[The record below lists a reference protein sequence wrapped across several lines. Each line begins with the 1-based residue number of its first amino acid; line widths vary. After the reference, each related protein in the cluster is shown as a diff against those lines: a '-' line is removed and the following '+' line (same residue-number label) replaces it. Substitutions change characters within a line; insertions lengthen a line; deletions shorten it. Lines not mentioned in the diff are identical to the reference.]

1 MCIRDS
7 PFYSWDMAYGR
18 DYDIDDPA
26 AGYTL
31 RLNAWEG
38 TLARV
43 CVNGRKAG
51 IIAWQPY
58 AFDLTPYLRK
68 GRNRVEVQVVGS
80 LKNLFGPHY
89 SADKGIAGPWH
100 WNNVPKQLPGSDYD
114 QRDYGLLEDF
124 EIVMTK

>member
-1 MCIRDS
+1 M
-7 PFYSWDMAYGR
+7 
-18 DYDIDDPA
+18 
-26 AGYTL
+26 
-31 RLNAWEG
+31 
-38 TLARV
+38 
-43 CVNGRKAG
+43 NGRKAG

>member
-1 MCIRDS
+1 
-7 PFYSWDMAYGR
+7 MAYGR

-31 RLNAWEG
+31 RLRAWEG

-89 SADKGIAGPWH
+89 SADKGIGRPVALEQRAQTAARQRLRPAGLRPAGRFRNRH
-100 WNNVPKQLPGSDYD
+100 DKITDHKP
-114 QRDYGLLEDF
+114 
-124 EIVMTK
+124 